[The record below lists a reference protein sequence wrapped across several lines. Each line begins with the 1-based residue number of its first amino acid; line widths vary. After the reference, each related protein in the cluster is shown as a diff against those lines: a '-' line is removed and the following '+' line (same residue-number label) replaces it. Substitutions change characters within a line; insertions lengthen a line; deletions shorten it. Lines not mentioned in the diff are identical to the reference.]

1 MLVVEGEVG
10 CMEKGLSSIV
20 AEGGVEEKKNSIC
33 DGRPALV
40 CHWPNV
46 RVKAGLAGR
55 KGVQGSV

>member
-20 AEGGVEEKKNSIC
+20 AEGGVDGRENSIC
-33 DGRPALV
+33 DGRPALLR
-40 CHWPNV
+40 HWLEV
-46 RVKAGLAGR
+46 RLKAGLAGR